1 MPLRVASFKP
11 ELQTDG
17 TPSLQNILV
26 RFAYPLLKNNIR
38 RISGKVFTLRQHKTK
53 HPMKKLL
60 CVCLI
65 LSGSFFVS
73 HAQSLSD
80 SHGSSTGQ
88 IKSDGT
94 VEDSHGSTAGHIRSD
109 GTIED
114 SHGSTIGHIKSD
126 GTIED
131 SHGSTIGKV
140 ENNGTIDDSHGSTI
154 GHVRSDGTV
163 EDSHGSTI
171 GHASGIKREWVAVAF
186 FFFRFN

>member
-1 MPLRVASFKP
+1 MLCS
-11 ELQTDG
+11 
-17 TPSLQNILV
+17 ILS
-26 RFAYPLLKNNIR
+26 RFSIKNRCIYIWQITYLANNKIK
-38 RISGKVFTLRQHKTK
+38 I
-53 HPMKKLL
+53 PMKKLL
-60 CVCLI
+60 AICLI

-73 HAQSLSD
+73 KAQTLSD
-80 SHGSSTGQ
+80 SHGSTTGQ

-114 SHGSTIGHIKSD
+114 SHGSTIGHIRGG

-131 SHGSTIGKV
+131 SHGSTIGRV
-140 ENNGTIDDSHGSTI
+140 ESNGTVDDSHGSTI
-154 GHVRSDGTV
+154 GHIRSDGTV

-171 GHASGIKREWVAVAF
+171 GHASGVKQEWIAVAF